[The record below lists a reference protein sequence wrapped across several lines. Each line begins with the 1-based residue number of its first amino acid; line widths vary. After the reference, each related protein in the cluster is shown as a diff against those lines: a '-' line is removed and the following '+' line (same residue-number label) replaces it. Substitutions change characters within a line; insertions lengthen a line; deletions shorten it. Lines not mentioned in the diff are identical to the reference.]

1 MATGDRVVHL
11 RISLCLE
18 LMCLRSTIQGEDT
31 AGIIAS
37 SAGKTTTRMDGL
49 TTARLPRLAMLKGVA
64 PFIVRVAFVANPKF
78 RGYDYFWLFAQ
89 AAAPALALL
98 RNSRRTH
105 VLRD

>member
-37 SAGKTTTRMDGL
+37 SAGETTTRMDGL
-49 TTARLPRLAMLKGVA
+49 TTARPPRLAMLKEVA
-64 PFIVRVAFVANPKF
+64 PFTVRVAFVANPKF
-78 RGYDYFWLFAQ
+78 RGYDYFWRFAQ

-98 RNSRRTH
+98 RDSLRTH
-105 VLRD
+105 VLRV